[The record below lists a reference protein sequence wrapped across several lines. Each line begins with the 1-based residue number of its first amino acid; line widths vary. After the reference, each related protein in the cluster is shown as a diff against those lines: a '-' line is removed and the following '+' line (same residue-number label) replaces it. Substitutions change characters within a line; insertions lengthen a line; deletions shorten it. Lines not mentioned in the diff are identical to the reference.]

1 MYSAGYMKI
10 IVILGVFLVVALFGA
25 SARAAIYV
33 KMPDIEG
40 DSAAARSTSTGLQVS
55 AQVAATSSDDAKGN
69 VEVQFKVE
77 EGEKAGPALL
87 EIDTIRGESP
97 DKKPEK
103 ESSEKGGTED
113 INIGVGEMQGAQG
126 AQVVQHNQT
135 DLDFLKGNTVSA
147 NAVTVRGWDPKQK
160 QEFLSTVKEH
170 AEVQS
175 GQDLENF
182 AKGVLLED
190 ENIEGLSLNYEKI
203 VINYR
208 SSGKLFGFIPISFT
222 QGVELDTAGENVGR
236 VKVKM
241 PWFSFLMR
249 ADVGVETLE
258 EEASKQK
265 DHDKW
270 INIESWSFGE
280 RAKMLSTLSN
290 ILKTKHDTVKN
301 SIGNIR

>member
-1 MYSAGYMKI
+1 MKIVTVFSVVSLIVLLNTSSAQAATYMK
-10 IVILGVFLVVALFGA
+10 LGDVKGESMGA
-25 SARAAIYV
+25 
-33 KMPDIEG
+33 
-40 DSAAARSTSTGLQVS
+40 TSTGGLQVTT
-55 AQVAATSSDDAKGN
+55 QIAATTSPEAKGK
-69 VEVQFKVE
+69 VDIQFKVE

-97 DKKPEK
+97 DAKPQGAG
-103 ESSEKGGTED
+103 EKGGTED
-113 INIGVGEMQGAQG
+113 INIGVGELQEG

-147 NAVTVRGWDPKQK
+147 SAVTVRGWDPKQK
-160 QEFLSTVKEH
+160 QEFLATVKAH

-182 AKGVLLED
+182 AKGVLLKD
-190 ENIEGLSLNYEKI
+190 ENIEELSLNYEKI

-208 SSGKLFGFIPISFT
+208 SSGKLFGFIPLSFT
-222 QGVELDTAGENVGR
+222 QEVELDTAGENVGR

-249 ADVGVETLE
+249 ADVGGDDVE

-280 RAKMLSTLSN
+280 RAEALSTLSN